1 MGRTACTEPQCLYK
15 GDLYLYISLSLSCKG
30 IPCGL
35 TFFFLIFIMFERLK
49 SKEIELFNFRKR
61 IDSSLSYGQQLV
73 CMCQCLIILRF
84 TYFSNSIRVL
94 LAMKTTG
101 ICHIQIRVCWWNSL
115 QHSVFTFMS
124 FDIFATEFNA
134 MWRQHFDVLLTCL
147 QASWKWNK
155 RFCIWQGKA
164 LGEEHVFQ
172 EN

>member
-101 ICHIQIRVCWWNSL
+101 ICHIQIRVC
-115 QHSVFTFMS
+115 
-124 FDIFATEFNA
+124 
-134 MWRQHFDVLLTCL
+134 
-147 QASWKWNK
+147 
-155 RFCIWQGKA
+155 
-164 LGEEHVFQ
+164 
-172 EN
+172 